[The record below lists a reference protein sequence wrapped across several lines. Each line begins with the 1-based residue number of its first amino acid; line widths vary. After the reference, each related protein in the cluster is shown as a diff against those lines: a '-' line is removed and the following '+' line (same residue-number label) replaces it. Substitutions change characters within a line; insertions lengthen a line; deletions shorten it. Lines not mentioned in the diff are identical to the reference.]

1 MAGRPSSYT
10 QEIADAICEQLM
22 EGISLREICRQNDMP
37 GLTTVHM
44 WLLKHD
50 AFREQY
56 ARAREVQADTHVDEM
71 IDIADNARND
81 WMIRNGGDDA
91 GWRENG
97 DSANRAK
104 LRIDTRKWISA
115 RMAPK
120 KYGERIT
127 QEHTG
132 KDGKDLKLNG
142 PTIILTGAPP
152 GTSSPS
158 PVDGVTDKGD

>member
-1 MAGRPSSYT
+1 M
-10 QEIADAICEQLM
+10 D
-22 EGISLREICRQNDMP
+22 GISLREICRQKEMP
-37 GLTTVHM
+37 AISTVHL
-44 WLLKHD
+44 WLLKHA
-50 AFREQY
+50 AFLEQY
-56 ARAREVQADTHVDEM
+56 TRAREVQADTHVDEM
-71 IDIADNARND
+71 IDIADNANND
-81 WMIRNGGDDA
+81 WMKRNGGGDA

-97 DSANRAK
+97 DSANRAR
-104 LRIDTRKWISA
+104 LRVDTRKWIAA

-132 KDGKDLKLNG
+132 KDGKDLKLHG

-152 GTSSPS
+152 GTSSPA